1 MGILNVFT
9 PQNMLSGSF
18 WYGSPDD
25 LSTDLVAIG
34 TTRITMGPFF
44 DNRFIE
50 LTGSFQID
58 VQTGDVVGGTI
69 DGFSLTQN
77 TVQFT
82 GTGFDVLVIDEYIAS
97 LFPDGVP
104 ATDSLPLVDITFRG
118 DDEING
124 SGGADTLSGRDGNDA
139 VSGAGGDDDVNG
151 NLGNDTMSGGAGADF
166 VRGGQNED
174 IVHGDDGDDWHV
186 NGNIG
191 NDLVFGDGG
200 NDTMFGGQG
209 NDTMDGGD
217 GEDRLD
223 GNLGDDLLFGASG
236 ADRFAIASGGGDD
249 RIGDFAPGLDK
260 IEIQTNLNG
269 TGIGSF
275 AALQGRISSNGQGGS
290 LIDLGGGNSLVVAGI
305 GPGGL
310 GANDFLFL

>member
-151 NLGNDTMSGGAGADF
+151 N
-166 VRGGQNED
+166 
-174 IVHGDDGDDWHV
+174 
-186 NGNIG
+186 IG